1 MGLARLPRRKT
12 RRVFEMFADLPGDK
26 LFSAQSH
33 RLVWFALFKFV
44 SGGAVLMPG
53 EKLLPVRPRPRN
65 PFPVCSLVSF

>member
-1 MGLARLPRRKT
+1 
-12 RRVFEMFADLPGDK
+12 MFADLPGDK

-53 EKLLPVRPRPRN
+53 KNSSPSDPVHETRF
-65 PFPVCSLVSF
+65 PFVLWFHFRH